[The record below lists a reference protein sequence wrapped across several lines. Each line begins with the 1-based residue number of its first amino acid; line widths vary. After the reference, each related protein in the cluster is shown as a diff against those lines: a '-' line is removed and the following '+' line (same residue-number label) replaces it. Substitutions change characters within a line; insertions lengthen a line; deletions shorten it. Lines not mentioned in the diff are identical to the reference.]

1 MEREV
6 VARKV
11 VRATCEKIVV
21 IITKKRERER
31 EREREEMGGEDGL
44 D

>member
-11 VRATCEKIVV
+11 VRATCE
-21 IITKKRERER
+21 IINHNEEEERER
-31 EREREEMGGEDGL
+31 RNGERKMG
-44 D
+44 